1 MKLLEATD
9 ENIRKTATIVKL
21 GGLVVYPTET
31 VYGLGCA
38 PHILEA
44 AEKLCKLKG
53 RSDKSLPLICHST
66 EFASKIVEL
75 NPAAERLAERFWP
88 GPLTLVLPAKQEY
101 SRWVTHGAKTLAVRV
116 PGHPVSRELAR
127 LSGGV
132 IVSTSANKAG
142 EPPATTAQEAVDAL
156 GDGVNII
163 LDDGPSP
170 GEKPSTILD
179 VSGEH
184 AWILRAGPVSAE
196 QIKDT
201 LSL

>member
-1 MKLLEATD
+1 MRLLEATD
-9 ENIRKTATIVKL
+9 ENIRKAAMMIKM

-38 PHILEA
+38 PHIPES

-53 RSDKSLPLICHST
+53 RSDKSLPLICHDT
-66 EFASKIVEL
+66 EFASKVVEL
-75 NPAAERLAERFWP
+75 SPAAERLAERFWP
-88 GPLTLVLPAKQEY
+88 GPLTLVLPSKQDY
-101 SRWVTHGAKTLAVRV
+101 SRWVTHGASTLAVRV
-116 PGHPVSRELAR
+116 PGHPISRELAR

-142 EPPATTAQEAVDAL
+142 EAPATTAQEAADAL
-156 GDGVNII
+156 SGGVNII

-179 VSGEH
+179 ISGEQ
-184 AWILRAGPVSAE
+184 AWILRAGPVSAQE
-196 QIKDT
+196 IKDV

>member
-1 MKLLEATD
+1 MRLLEATE
-9 ENIRKTATIVKL
+9 ENIRRAATIVKL

-44 AEKLCKLKG
+44 AERLCKLKG
-53 RSDKSLPLICHST
+53 RSDKPLPLICHDT

-75 NPAAERLAERFWP
+75 NPMAMRLAERFWP

-101 SRWVTHGAKTLAVRV
+101 SRWVTHGASTLALRV

-132 IVSTSANKAG
+132 IVSTSANTAG
-142 EPPATTAQEAVDAL
+142 APPARTAQEAAEAL

-163 LDDGPSP
+163 LDGGPSP
-170 GEKPSTILD
+170 GDEPSTILD
-179 VSGEH
+179 ISGEH
-184 AWILRAGPVSAE
+184 AWILRSGPVSAQE
-196 QIKDT
+196 IKEV
-201 LSL
+201 LGL